1 MGLDQ
6 VRFGTPRP
14 IYSRQFKLLNSLENI
29 KGSRLFGGND
39 VPSYLPKIFSDQG
52 FFPWKSL
59 SALEDFMPVYRS
71 HHPKVM
77 VMRDQLGV
85 SL

>member
-1 MGLDQ
+1 MFEESQMGLDQ

-14 IYSRQFKLLNSLENI
+14 IYSRQFKLLNSIENI

-52 FFPWKSL
+52 FFSM
-59 SALEDFMPVYRS
+59 EIFIRS
-71 HHPKVM
+71 G
-77 VMRDQLGV
+77 RFYACL
-85 SL
+85 